1 MADLPRRAYFFRFAA
16 VFFFAGAF
24 LATFF
29 FGAAFFATFFTVF
42 FTTFLAGAFLTVFLT
57 AFFATFFFAA
67 INVCGENSLN
77 NVDRNLFS
85 NKEQIK
91 MRRYLLYFNYL
102 SKKIIYNEK
111 LFLLWIIK
119 KKFLK

>member
-1 MADLPRRAYFFRFAA
+1 MYGECSKLRNNEAVSQFWGAERIKRPRDALCYKLDAEMADLPRQAYFFRFAA

-29 FGAAFFATFFTVF
+29 FGAAFLATFFTVF

-67 INVCGENSLN
+67 INVCGENS
-77 NVDRNLFS
+77 F
-85 NKEQIK
+85 K
-91 MRRYLLYFNYL
+91 
-102 SKKIIYNEK
+102 
-111 LFLLWIIK
+111 
-119 KKFLK
+119 